1 MEYEGAI
8 QLLTEFKESLQKEKR
23 VIEADDG
30 NVYARNYQ
38 YKLPLLQEQIKGLEF
53 AIGILKYDAD
63 CETE

>member
-8 QLLTEFKESLQKEKR
+8 QLLTEFKESLEKEKR

-30 NVYARNYQ
+30 NIYARNYQ
-38 YKLPLLQEQIKGLEF
+38 YKLPLLQEQIKGLEYS
-53 AIGILKYDAD
+53 IGILKYYGD